1 MSVFGFVVSIIIFLI
16 TGQLRINSRQ
26 EFAPFP
32 PEGGGGESTTYNG
45 LYGEA
50 LGMGETPPVRGI
62 FFRLLVYERVG
73 VLPLK
78 LYERVRKSVI
88 SVCERT

>member
-1 MSVFGFVVSIIIFLI
+1 
-16 TGQLRINSRQ
+16 
-26 EFAPFP
+26 
-32 PEGGGGESTTYNG
+32 
-45 LYGEA
+45 
-50 LGMGETPPVRGI
+50 MGETPPVRGI